1 MLKKTYCILSFF
13 LFLFFSCDSALF
25 DNASFNEPVKEYLVY
40 WTESTHVGRYD
51 VISSY
56 KQINNIANLDATS
69 SIRINLVLINPQQY
83 NLYLLDDDDN
93 PNFEIYEADGS
104 TVTTT
109 NKSAVLS
116 EDKTIISLSAQL
128 PDSTEKETLTL
139 KGEFSIIKGE
149 AGTEIQTVPYEYTFK
164 QNTPPDDPKN
174 LHNPTTADSN
184 GYHCLHFSFPDNS
197 LERNQNL
204 TYFIE
209 CFDTDGNFKDSVTI
223 EPSDIETAN
232 KVDGTTEFVYYFTSQ
247 TETLQYDYRVTF
259 LNNHGLSVYCATSGN
274 LGKCVANEPVI
285 TFGSN
290 GTYNGQRNGDYDVIE
305 YTGSSLPLSVA
316 PKADNET
323 VSVKINDEDSS
334 LTTTLTDGNSY
345 TIVAT
350 STKNLAEPVTI
361 TKKVYAVKALTAPNI
376 IFSNRY
382 SDDGTNVIYRYF
394 EDTKLRVNI
403 FTPSNPSETTY
414 DVSLTNTN
422 GTILIDAKNVKSSY
436 YDCSLEPGTYTYTAT
451 AKRTYCQEKTFTR
464 SIVLNIRPIKVTFV
478 SPGTFYCGHDD
489 TGTSSEVSGN
499 LYLQRNNENK
509 VTFFT
514 FYPSTPYNDTAD
526 NTISFTSV
534 ELEIINLTDT
544 ITVSSDDL
552 MEIDDPPEPSDDD
565 NLGKI
570 DTEMSLSDLLNLS
583 GTFHKKSNGADSE
596 YFELTL
602 SFTLSDNY

>member
-83 NLYLLDDDDN
+83 NLYLLDDDDK

-290 GTYNGQRNGDYDVIE
+290 GTYNGQKNGDYDVIE
-305 YTGSSLPLSVA
+305 YTGDSLSLSVA
-316 PKADNET
+316 AKADNET

-334 LTTTLTDGNSY
+334 LTPTLTDGNSY

-350 STKNLAEPVTI
+350 STKNLA
-361 TKKVYAVKALTAPNI
+361 
-376 IFSNRY
+376 
-382 SDDGTNVIYRYF
+382 
-394 EDTKLRVNI
+394 
-403 FTPSNPSETTY
+403 
-414 DVSLTNTN
+414 
-422 GTILIDAKNVKSSY
+422 
-436 YDCSLEPGTYTYTAT
+436 
-451 AKRTYCQEKTFTR
+451 
-464 SIVLNIRPIKVTFV
+464 
-478 SPGTFYCGHDD
+478 
-489 TGTSSEVSGN
+489 
-499 LYLQRNNENK
+499 
-509 VTFFT
+509 
-514 FYPSTPYNDTAD
+514 
-526 NTISFTSV
+526 
-534 ELEIINLTDT
+534 
-544 ITVSSDDL
+544 
-552 MEIDDPPEPSDDD
+552 
-565 NLGKI
+565 
-570 DTEMSLSDLLNLS
+570 
-583 GTFHKKSNGADSE
+583 
-596 YFELTL
+596 
-602 SFTLSDNY
+602 